1 MGLKLRRP
9 VDVRRTAADYIIIT
23 AGTFFTALGIVVFLV
38 PFNIIA
44 GGVSGLS
51 MVTNYLFNWWIGT
64 QMLIY
69 NMFLFILAFWL
80 LGVGFGVKSIY
91 SAVTLS
97 VFIDLLQQGFKL
109 DKLMLGITSSHSVDM
124 TLLSAVYGAVI
135 TGFGVGIV
143 IWRGAT
149 TGGTDILAM
158 IMNKYLSI
166 SVGTSLIIVDSVITA
181 LSLII
186 NPLIP
191 MYGLITIFISSKVID
206 AVVDGF
212 ESTRTVLIISDYYDK
227 IKERIYTDLDR
238 GVTYLKG
245 TGTYTNKDKNIVMV
259 TVPRTEIGMLKKII
273 KEVDPASFTT
283 VLSTNET
290 IGYGFKKIT
299 K

>member
-1 MGLKLRRP
+1 MALKLRRP
-9 VDVRRTAADYIIIT
+9 VDVRRTAVDYIIIT

-38 PFNIIA
+38 PFNIVA

-69 NMFLFILAFWL
+69 NLFLFILAFWL

-124 TLLSAVYGAVI
+124 ALLSAVYGAVI

-166 SVGTSLIIVDSVITA
+166 SVGTSLIIVDSAITA

-273 KEVDPASFTT
+273 KEIDPASFTT